1 MRKTLLAILPAFGLG
16 LVFTGCGD
24 DSTSS
29 APPALTSQD
38 RQALA
43 SLPAQLPAQMA
54 SLDGY
59 MESATAQAKGFAD
72 AFKPTAAR
80 ASVAT
85 CDAGAFDT
93 TMTMEGMTVSMKVTK
108 ADGTAFGSCA
118 EAASAYLSTDG
129 IGMEMTMT
137 MAMSQQGVTMNMNMS
152 YDMIYKPTIST
163 GGYTLAMTMT
173 MNSNT
178 VANGQTTTMSIDPM
192 TMTMTASSR
201 DATPTM
207 IGSMTMG
214 YNGMSI
220 SNLRFDQNGIVA
232 PQTVDILKQGSKVA
246 VLNISASGQGTV
258 TDLNG
263 NAIQG

>member
-1 MRKTLLAILPAFGLG
+1 MRKTLLAILPAFALG
-16 LVFTGCGD
+16 LVFSGCGD
-24 DSTSS
+24 NSTSS

-43 SLPAQLPAQMA
+43 SLPAQLPGQMA
-54 SLDGY
+54 SLDAY
-59 MESATAQAKGFAD
+59 MESATSLAKGFAD

-93 TMTMEGMTVSMKVTK
+93 TMTMEGMTISMKVTK
-108 ADGTAFGSCA
+108 ADGTTFGSCT
-118 EAASAYLSTDG
+118 EAANAYLSADG
-129 IGMEMTMT
+129 IGMQMTMV
-137 MAMSQQGVTMNMNMS
+137 MAMNQQGVTMNMNMS
-152 YDMIYKPTIST
+152 YDMVYKPVVAT

-173 MNSNT
+173 MNSTT
-178 VANGQTTTMSIDPM
+178 VANGQTTSMSIDPM

-201 DATPTM
+201 TAVPTM
-207 IGSMTMG
+207 TGSMTMG

-220 SNLRFDQNGIVA
+220 SNLRFDQNGAVT
-232 PQTVDILKQGSKVA
+232 PQTVDILKEGSKVA
-246 VLNISASGQGTV
+246 ILNLSASGQGTV

-263 NAIQG
+263 NVIQG